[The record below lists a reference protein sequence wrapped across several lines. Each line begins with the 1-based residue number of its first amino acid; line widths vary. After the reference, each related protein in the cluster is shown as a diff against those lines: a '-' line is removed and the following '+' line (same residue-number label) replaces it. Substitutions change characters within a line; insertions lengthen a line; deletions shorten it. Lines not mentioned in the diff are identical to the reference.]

1 MKNKIYTLFLCL
13 FLPLAAMA
21 QDSLFTR
28 ANGHYINGE
37 YEKAIDG
44 YKTLVDT
51 RYAAPE
57 LFFNLGNAYYK
68 SHKLAPAILNYE
80 RAHLLDPKNEDIL
93 YNLELARSLRVDRVE
108 TIPEVFFARWF
119 RGLTM
124 LLASN
129 TWAMIALALFFT
141 ALILLLVYVFSTR
154 IALRKT
160 SFWVSIAFF
169 FLSVSAYSL
178 SWVRKKAITGNP
190 EAIVMAPS
198 VTARSTPDDSGNELF
213 VVHEG
218 LKVSV
223 EDELGSWFEVKIPDG
238 NKGWVKKDQIETISW
253 QKTL

>member
-1 MKNKIYTLFLCL
+1 MKNNIFILFLCV
-13 FLPLAAMA
+13 FLPLATMA

-28 ANGHYINGE
+28 ANEHYINGE
-37 YEKAIDG
+37 YEQAIEAYEKLADAG
-44 YKTLVDT
+44 
-51 RYAAPE
+51 YAAPE

-80 RAHLLDPKNEDIL
+80 RAHLLDPKNGDIL

-108 TIPEVFFARWF
+108 TIPEVFFIRWF
-119 RGLTM
+119 QGLTM
-124 LLASN
+124 LLSSN
-129 TWAMIALALFFT
+129 TWAMMALALFFT
-141 ALILLLVYVFSTR
+141 ALLLLFVYIFSTR

-169 FLSVSAYSL
+169 ILSVSAYTL
-178 SWVRKKAITGNP
+178 SWAREKAITGNP

-198 VTARSTPDDSGNELF
+198 LTAKSTPDESGNELF

-223 EDELGSWFEVKIPDG
+223 EDELDGWFEIKIPDG
-238 NKGWVKKDQIETISW
+238 NKGWVRKEKIEKISW
-253 QKTL
+253 Q